1 VLFVLNKPALLL
13 GIIAALY
20 IGVVVGTAATV
31 LTAKALGDPMGQREH
46 RLSLNPVRNVHIYSA
61 VMMVLGGFGWAEQ
74 VPLNDR
80 WRARRFHVAV
90 SVLAR
95 PLAYAALS
103 LAAAAGAKAVS
114 VPTYGV
120 VNDRIPEAVAGTRGL
135 SSFHASFA
143 AEFLLQMSVVFAA
156 LCVISLIPVPPTD
169 LGRVIFTLG
178 GNSMGWQKAR
188 YQLEERNIGVVILLA
203 LLLLPIAFTGFPSVV
218 NQLAPELVGGVSSL
232 VGIPLQLAL

>member
-1 VLFVLNKPALLL
+1 MLFVLNKPALLL

-20 IGVVVGTAATV
+20 IGVVVGSAATV

-46 RLSLNPVRNVHIYSA
+46 RLSLNPARHVQIYSA
-61 VMMVLGGFGWAEQ
+61 VMMVLAGCGWAEQ

-80 WRARRFHVAV
+80 WRARRFHVTAA
-90 SVLAR
+90 VLAR
-95 PLAYAALS
+95 PLTYAALS

-114 VPTYGV
+114 ETIYGV
-120 VNDRIPEAVAGTRGL
+120 VNNRIPESVAGTPGL
-135 SSFHASFA
+135 SSLHTSFA
-143 AEFLLQMSVVFAA
+143 AEFLLQMSVVFAS

-188 YQLEERNIGVVILLA
+188 YQLEERNLGLVIVLA
-203 LLLLPIAFTGFPSVV
+203 LLLLPIAFTSFPSVV
-218 NQLAPELVGGVSSL
+218 NQLAPELVGGFSSI
-232 VGIPLQLAL
+232 VGLPLQLAL